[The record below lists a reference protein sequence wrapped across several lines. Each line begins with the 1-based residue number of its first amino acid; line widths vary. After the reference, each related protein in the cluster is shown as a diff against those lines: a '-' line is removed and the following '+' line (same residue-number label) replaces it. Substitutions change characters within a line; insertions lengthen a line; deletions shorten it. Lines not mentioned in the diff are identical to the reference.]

1 MDISSIAA
9 NTAQVSQSPISQ
21 QTQLGKDDFL
31 RLLTVQLQY
40 QDPLDPLKNT
50 EFIAQMAQF
59 SSLEQLQNMN
69 QSLGENL
76 GVEAKLNTA
85 FQNNLAT
92 SLIGREVEIPTSE
105 IEFDGNT
112 SSDLSYLL
120 DEGAQTAR
128 LSILDAR
135 GSLVREIELD
145 ASSRYGTVAWD
156 GKSEA
161 GDEVPPGAYLAV
173 IQAEDAGGSSVES
186 QLLKSARVQAVRYV
200 GGEARILAAGREYA
214 LEKLSGVRESGE

>member
-1 MDISSIAA
+1 MNISSIID
-9 NTAQVSQSPISQ
+9 SQIQSSQQAISS

-40 QDPLDPLKNT
+40 QDPLEPLKNT

-69 QSLGENL
+69 QSLGQNL
-76 GVEAKLNTA
+76 GVETQLHTA

-92 SLIGREVEIPTSE
+92 SLVGKEVEIPTRE
-105 IEFDGNT
+105 IEFDGT
-112 SSDLSYLL
+112 AESDLTYRLG
-120 DEGAQTAR
+120 EGSRSAR

-135 GSLVREIELD
+135 GSLVREFELD
-145 ASSRYGTVAWD
+145 ASSRYGTITWD

-161 GDEVPPGAYLAV
+161 GSEVPSGAYLAV
-173 IQAEDAGGSSVES
+173 IQAEDAGGNLVDS
-186 QLLKSARVQAVRYV
+186 QTLKSARVQAVRYRD
-200 GGEARILAAGREYA
+200 GGARILADGREFA
-214 LEKLSGVRESGE
+214 LEELSGVRERGE